1 MAFAYSTFW
10 ICEMDF
16 ERVLLFKDPLTILY
30 DPGITASQ
38 TGLTCP
44 LFSHAFLHITMRHL
58 SRFHKRTIMVRN
70 LKRSQLNWSIA
81 KKMQIYQFEKAVHA
95 CYNGHLFHQRII
107 KMSNHVSLK
116 LIANNSA
123 RKYACINYT

>member
-1 MAFAYSTFW
+1 
-10 ICEMDF
+10 MDF

-30 DPGITASQ
+30 DPGLA
-38 TGLTCP
+38 GRRADWLDLTCP
-44 LFSHAFLHITMRHL
+44 LFSYAFLHITMRHL

-70 LKRSQLNWSIA
+70 LKRSQLNSSIA
-81 KKMQIYQFEKAVHA
+81 KKCRFISLRKCCMNEVA
-95 CYNGHLFHQRII
+95 CYNGQLFHQSVI
-107 KMSNHVSLK
+107 KMSNHITLK